1 MSAKRRAPKTLRGR
15 YDRSKS
21 PEERQREQ
29 YDRLLDATRDLLTE
43 HGWGKVTVDMILKLS
58 TLSRATFYAHF
69 KDIEDVLNHAY
80 VRASERAVRIVTG
93 EAVDPAERLRQGL
106 FSFLELVRSNPRWA
120 RVMLEGG
127 RGAPAQVVALQEAA
141 YERWIE
147 QILARSPE
155 EIAQGLM
162 FRESLAPGAGMIFL
176 FDTPEPRSFWM
187 KNCHF
192 PLDMVFTLRDGTVV
206 DVLEGVPPCAAD
218 PCPSYPSRA
227 PADTVIELTAGEAK
241 RHRIVTGARL
251 SFLSVPER

>member
-29 YDRLLDATRDLLTE
+29 YDRLLDAARDLLAE

-80 VRASERAVRIVTG
+80 VRASERAVRIVAG

-147 QILARSPE
+147 QILARSQE
-155 EIAQGLM
+155 AFE
-162 FRESLAPGAGMIFL
+162 AGRISRMPDEQTVWAL
-176 FDTPEPRSFWM
+176 VSAM
-187 KNCHF
+187 HG
-192 PLDMVFTLRDGTVV
+192 VALRY
-206 DVLEGVPPCAAD
+206 L
-218 PCPSYPSRA
+218 RR
-227 PADTVIELTAGEAK
+227 GEAD
-241 RHRIVTGARL
+241 RVMEAGPALLRL
-251 SFLSVPER
+251 FVRAMT